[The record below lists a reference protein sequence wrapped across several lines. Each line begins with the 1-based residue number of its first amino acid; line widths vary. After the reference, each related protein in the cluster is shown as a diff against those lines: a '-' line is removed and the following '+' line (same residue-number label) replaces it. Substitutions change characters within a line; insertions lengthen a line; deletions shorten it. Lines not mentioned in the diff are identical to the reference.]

1 MKADKLREVKDGHDG
16 TWVAHPALVTIALDI
31 FNQHMK
37 EANQISKQRPD
48 VRASEQALLAV
59 SPLDVNLRQ
68 SELNHVLNTMQQ
80 RIVMDMQLQMAWLP
94 QDTGHLCAP

>member
-59 SPLDVNLRQ
+59 SSLNLKGSQ
-68 SELNHVLNTMQQ
+68 CELKHVANTMQQ
-80 RIVMDMQLQMAWLP
+80 HVNMELQSAWLP
-94 QDTGHLCAP
+94 DNKDP